1 MFTTPHFV
9 MNRVSVTIKIRQEK
23 VSRSDTSSIFC
34 QAFVNGQKV
43 MMSLGITCPVAN
55 WDSRSSKVIYSPD
68 TLLTKDRV
76 QKWNDIITR
85 MVDRANDLR
94 HHYDMINRP
103 LTAEI
108 FKREMRD
115 DSRHQ
120 DFYDF
125 VEKYIESVKPR
136 WSTGTIRHH
145 LVTVNKLKEMQPIVG
160 FGDLDRKF
168 VTKFEGFLKSKKL
181 GVNTIWRHH
190 KDLRLFINEAIRS
203 GIRIANPYDDF
214 KIAKAKANRT
224 YLSAEEV
231 ITLRDLMLSGK
242 LHPSYDT
249 VLRYFLFCCFTGL
262 RISDVMA
269 LTYDDIMDGQLVFIP
284 KKTKRYQK
292 IVKVPLNETAR
303 WLAGSGKGKIF
314 DTFAEQVTN
323 RYLKEI
329 ASMAG
334 IRKHISFHVSRH
346 TFAMRFLEKGGKVEV
361 LRDLLGHSDITTTME
376 YVHDMNHMAKEQIML
391 LDN

>member
-1 MFTTPHFV
+1 MITTPHFV

-125 VEKYIESVKPR
+125 VEKYCNTPVI
-136 WSTGTIRHH
+136 
-145 LVTVNKLKEMQPIVG
+145 
-160 FGDLDRKF
+160 LDH
-168 VTKFEGFLKSKKL
+168 S
-181 GVNTIWRHH
+181 
-190 KDLRLFINEAIRS
+190 
-203 GIRIANPYDDF
+203 
-214 KIAKAKANRT
+214 
-224 YLSAEEV
+224 LS
-231 ITLRDLMLSGK
+231 
-242 LHPSYDT
+242 
-249 VLRYFLFCCFTGL
+249 
-262 RISDVMA
+262 
-269 LTYDDIMDGQLVFIP
+269 
-284 KKTKRYQK
+284 
-292 IVKVPLNETAR
+292 
-303 WLAGSGKGKIF
+303 
-314 DTFAEQVTN
+314 
-323 RYLKEI
+323 
-329 ASMAG
+329 
-334 IRKHISFHVSRH
+334 
-346 TFAMRFLEKGGKVEV
+346 
-361 LRDLLGHSDITTTME
+361 
-376 YVHDMNHMAKEQIML
+376 
-391 LDN
+391 